1 MSKFTLLLLFTYTQ
15 SFSLDADTDTDTD
28 ICWHSCGMKPNR
40 ASMQTV
46 CRLRWQT
53 CTQVRASLSLYPV
66 QSVPQVADLSS
77 EMTSY

>member
-1 MSKFTLLLLFTYTQ
+1 MSKFTLLFTYTK
-15 SFSLDADTDTDTD
+15 SFYLDTDTD

-46 CRLRWQT
+46 CRLRGQT
-53 CTQVRASLSLYPV
+53 CTQVRASLYPV